1 MHNRAYVDVSLHL
14 FFFIKMKN
22 EVTLF
27 MVVELK
33 RVIFFIFREVVSSD
47 ACIAPVQVHLRK

>member
-1 MHNRAYVDVSLHL
+1 MHNRVSLYVSLHI

-22 EVTLF
+22 DVTLF
-27 MVVELK
+27 IVVELK
-33 RVIFFIFREVVSSD
+33 GAFFFVFREVGSSD

>member
-1 MHNRAYVDVSLHL
+1 MLNKVYLYVSLHI

-22 EVTLF
+22 DVTLF
-27 MVVELK
+27 MAVELK
-33 RVIFFIFREVVSSD
+33 GAFFFIFREVGSSD